1 MILFTD
7 QFEETLKERWNLL
20 AIGDYGQQYIT
31 YGKMAENIAIMHEMW
46 KAAGLN
52 QGDKIAINAKSS
64 SAWAQHFFAA
74 ITGGYTS
81 VQLFP
86 GFMPSDTM
94 ALVRHSDT
102 RILYTEKAN
111 FLKMKFEEMPELLG
125 IIELNTGELL
135 AARNGFDVIYNKRT
149 QLYKEKYPEG
159 ITPERLS
166 FHKWQKDDVC
176 AIMYTSGSTGNPKGV
191 MLTVGNFSANLE
203 EIPKSFPYRKG
214 DNFLSVLPFAHVF
227 ALSTDVIIPLS
238 LGLTLTVLCIPPI
251 PMNVKK
257 AMCELK
263 PRIFF
268 CVPLIM
274 SKFVDYTI
282 GDIINS
288 ESGKAKLADIEKNA
302 EFCEYVR
309 DILMT
314 ALGGN
319 VEAFATGGAA
329 IPSDIES
336 LMAFKL
342 KVPFLTGY
350 GMTECAPLICCGKIG
365 SYKAKSCGAKL
376 PGYAE
381 IRFDSP
387 DPKHIAGEIQVKG
400 DCVFAGYYKNP
411 EATASVMTEDGWFK
425 TGDMGI
431 TDDDDTVFIVGRC
444 KNMLLSSNGQNI
456 YPEEIESV
464 LNELPYVSESIIVQR
479 KNKLYALIVPNGDAV
494 AKNNLSAETL
504 REVMRQNIIKL
515 NTMIPDYSV
524 VSGYELLLDP
534 FAKTPKGSIK
544 RFMYV

>member
-1 MILFTD
+1 MTNFTD
-7 QFEETLKERWNLL
+7 KFEETLKERWDLFAL
-20 AIGDYGQQYIT
+20 GDYGHQYIK
-31 YGKMAENIAIMHEMW
+31 YGEMAENIAIMHEMW
-46 KAAGLN
+46 KEAGLN
-52 QGDKIAINAKSS
+52 LGDKIAINAKSS
-64 SAWAQHFFAA
+64 SSWAQLFFAA
-74 ITGGYTS
+74 ITGGYIS

-94 ALVRHSDT
+94 ALVNHSDT

-111 FLKMKFEEMPELLG
+111 FLKMNFEDMPALLG
-125 IIELNTGELL
+125 VIEVNTGELL
-135 AARNGFDVIYNKRT
+135 AARNGFDIIYNERE
-149 QLYKEKYPEG
+149 QLYKRKYPTGINPEG
-159 ITPERLS
+159 VAY
-166 FHKWQKDDVC
+166 HKWQKDDVC

-191 MLTVGNFSANLE
+191 MITVGNFSANME
-203 EIPKSFPYRKG
+203 EIPKRFPYRKG
-214 DNFLSVLPFAHVF
+214 DNYLSVLPFAHIF
-227 ALSTDVIIPLS
+227 ALATDVIIPLS
-238 LGLTLTVLCIPPI
+238 LGLTLTVLVLPPI

-263 PRIFF
+263 PRIFLS
-268 CVPLIM
+268 VPLIM

-288 ESGKAKLADIEKNA
+288 ESGKAKLADIERNPD
-302 EFCEYVR
+302 FCEYVR
-309 DILMT
+309 DIVMG

-336 LMAFKL
+336 LLAFKL
-342 KVPFLTGY
+342 KVPFITGY

-365 SYKAKSCGAKL
+365 SYKAKSCGVKL
-376 PGYAE
+376 PGYAD

-411 EATASVMTEDGWFK
+411 EATASVITEDGWFK

-431 TDDDDTVFIVGRC
+431 TDDDDTIFIVGRC

-456 YPEEIESV
+456 YPEEIEAV
-464 LNELPYVSESIIVQR
+464 LNELPYVSESVIVQR
-479 KNKLYALIVPNGDAV
+479 KNRLYALIVPNGDAV

-504 REVMRQNIIKL
+504 GEVMRQNIIKL
-515 NTMIPDYSV
+515 NTLIPDYSV
-524 VSGYELLLDP
+524 VSGYELILDP

-544 RFMYV
+544 RFMYA

>member
-1 MILFTD
+1 MTYFTD
-7 QFEETLKERWNLL
+7 QFEKTLKERWDLL

-31 YGKMAENIAIMHEMW
+31 YGKMAENIAVMQEMW
-46 KAAGLN
+46 KEADLHL
-52 QGDKIAINAKSS
+52 GDKIAINAKSS
-64 SAWAQHFFAA
+64 SAWAQLFFAA
-74 ITGGYTS
+74 ITGGYIS

-102 RILYTEKAN
+102 RLLYTEKAN

-456 YPEEIESV
+456 YPEEIEAV

-524 VSGYELLLDP
+524 VSGYELILDP

-544 RFMYV
+544 RFMYA